1 MSGGPVTSMTGFG
14 RAVCEA
20 DGFAVQAEAKSFNQ
34 RFLKVIARLPSELGF
49 LEEGIRKRVTEMASR
64 GQIEVT
70 VKLSG
75 SIPGG
80 TYHLNA
86 EALRAHYT
94 EWLKANEDL
103 GIEVAVP
110 VESLLRIPDVWV
122 EGVPAEESL
131 KAVSE
136 LVNTAVD
143 HALAMLDKMRRQEGE
158 ATRKDLHSI
167 GGGLRDITKAIEELW
182 PEARMCA
189 VERLRPVVAELLAS
203 EEGNIPAGVERELIQ
218 LADRSDISEEL
229 KRLESHLTQYLAS
242 LEEGGPVGRRLE
254 FLLQEMHR
262 ELNTIASKSLDA
274 RISSHVVEA
283 KVLLER
289 GREQVQNIE

>member
-1 MSGGPVTSMTGFG
+1 VSGGPVTSMTGFG
-14 RAVCEA
+14 RGVCEA
-20 DGFAVQAEAKSFNQ
+20 DGFTVQAEAKSFNQ
-34 RFLKVIARLPSELGF
+34 RFLKVISRLPSELGF
-49 LEEGIRKRVTEMASR
+49 LEEEIRKRVTNMASR
-64 GQIEVT
+64 GQVEVT

-75 SIPGG
+75 NIPGG
-80 TYHLNA
+80 TYRLNS

-103 GIEVAVP
+103 GLEVSVP
-110 VESLLRIPDVWV
+110 VESLLRIPDIWV
-122 EGVPAEESL
+122 EGVPDEKALE
-131 KAVSE
+131 AVSE
-136 LVNTAVD
+136 LVITAVD
-143 HALAMLDKMRRQEGE
+143 GALELLDKMRKQEGE
-158 ATRKDLHSI
+158 ATRKDLHGI
-167 GGGLRDITKAIEELW
+167 GDGLHEIVKAIEKLW

-189 VERLRPVVAELLAS
+189 VEKLRPVVAELLAC
-203 EEGNIPAGVERELIQ
+203 EDGCVPAGVERELVQ

-242 LEEGGPVGRRLE
+242 LEEGGDVGRRLE

-283 KVLLER
+283 KVLMER